1 VQSANN
7 CVKCVA
13 FVSDFH
19 TVW

>member
-1 VQSANN
+1 
-7 CVKCVA
+7 VKYVT